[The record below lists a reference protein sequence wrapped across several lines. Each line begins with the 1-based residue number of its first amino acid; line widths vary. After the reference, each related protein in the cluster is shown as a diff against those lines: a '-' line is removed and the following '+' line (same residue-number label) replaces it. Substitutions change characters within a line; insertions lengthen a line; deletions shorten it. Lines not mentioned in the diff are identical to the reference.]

1 MKRINLS
8 LFEIEVFLQVDR
20 LRSFRAA
27 AEALGMSQP
36 AVSRA
41 VARAETRLGVR
52 LFDRNTRT
60 VEPTPQGRE
69 FAAVAGRLIGDL
81 TASLGDLGEY
91 FRSSRGRVAVAGLPS
106 VMTSLLPPLID
117 RFQRTHPGIAV
128 TVIDTLLDG
137 VVGAVLRGEADLGI
151 AGRPA
156 AGAGPLDFTGILSDR
171 FVAIL
176 RQDHPLAGAAA
187 VSWADLARF
196 PFIAMSRITSV
207 RPLTDRGF
215 AQAGVTVEPVF
226 EVSHLATAG
235 ALAAAGLGVTA
246 LPELTLPVI
255 THRALVTRPL
265 ADPVLTR
272 DIGLLTRSGR
282 TLSPAT
288 AAFRDTVLAGNGD
301 RPASPR

>member
-41 VARAETRLGVR
+41 VARAEGRLGVR
-52 LFDRNTRT
+52 LFDRNTRS

-69 FAAVAGRLIGDL
+69 FAAIAGRLIGDL
-81 TASLGDLGEY
+81 RSSLDDLGDY
-91 FRSSRGRVAVAGLPS
+91 FRSARGRVAVAGLPS
-106 VMTSLLPPLID
+106 VTAGLLPPVID
-117 RFQRTHPGIAV
+117 RFRRSHPGV
-128 TVIDTLLDG
+128 SVGVIDTLLDG
-137 VVGAVLRGEADLGI
+137 VVGAVLSGEADLGI

-156 AGAGPLDFTGILSDR
+156 NDKVEFTRILSDR

-176 RQDHPLAGAAA
+176 RQDHPLARASA
-187 VSWADLARF
+187 VTWADLAGY
-196 PFIAMSRITSV
+196 PFVAMSRITSV

-215 AQAGVTVEPVF
+215 AQAGVAVEPEF

-235 ALAAAGLGVTA
+235 ALVAAGLGVTA
-246 LPELTLPVI
+246 LPVLTLPVLA
-255 THRALVTRPL
+255 HPALTTRLLQGPE
-265 ADPVLTR
+265 VTR
-272 DIGLLTRSGR
+272 DIGVLTRSGR
-282 TLSPAT
+282 TLSPAA
-288 AAFRDTVLAGNGD
+288 AAFRDTVLASGD
-301 RPASPR
+301 PAAMA

>member
-20 LRSFRAA
+20 LRSFRGA

-69 FAAVAGRLIGDL
+69 FAAIAGRLIGDL
-81 TASLGDLGEY
+81 RSSLDDLGDY
-91 FRSSRGRVAVAGLPS
+91 FRSARGRVSVAGLPS
-106 VMTSLLPPLID
+106 VTAGLLPPVID
-117 RFQRTHPGIAV
+117 RFRRGHPGV
-128 TVIDTLLDG
+128 SVGVIDTLLDG

-156 AGAGPLDFTGILSDR
+156 ADGKIEFTRILSDR

-176 RQDHPLAGAAA
+176 RQDHPLARLSA
-187 VSWADLARF
+187 VTWADLAAY
-196 PFIAMSRITSV
+196 PFVAMSRITSV

-215 AQAGVTVEPVF
+215 AQAGVAVEPEF

-235 ALAAAGLGVTA
+235 ALVAAGLGVTA
-246 LPELTLPVI
+246 LPVLTLPVLA
-255 THRALVTRPL
+255 HPALTTRLLHGPE
-265 ADPVLTR
+265 VTR
-272 DIGLLTRSGR
+272 DIGVLTRAGR
-282 TLSPAT
+282 TLSPAAT
-288 AAFRDTVLAGNGD
+288 AFRDTVIASGTD
-301 RPASPR
+301 PVSPA